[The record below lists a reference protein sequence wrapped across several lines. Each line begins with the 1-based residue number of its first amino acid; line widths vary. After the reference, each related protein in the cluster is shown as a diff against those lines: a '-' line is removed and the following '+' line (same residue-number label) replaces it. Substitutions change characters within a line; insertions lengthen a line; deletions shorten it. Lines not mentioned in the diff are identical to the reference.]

1 MPRRPLRPFFQRPC
15 LARDKPPLTRFYSIQ
30 GQPQSDL
37 FEYTSGR
44 WIFDEPL
51 RLKEHRTTFDVDG
64 LCQLAAKSVNRPS
77 SDVAGISK
85 FAEGGFN
92 RLLQIT
98 MTDGFKLI
106 ARIPY
111 PLFAPRGLCLA
122 CEVATMDF
130 VRQHTAVP
138 VPTVYSY
145 DPTRE
150 KEAGTEYMFMELVDG
165 VPLSEAM
172 PEFDDMDEYA
182 EVIRQMVEVEAAVMQ
197 LKFPAAGGLYYAE
210 DLERLSSSVRG
221 VPVKSN
227 EGRFC
232 IGPNTQADWWM
243 GKRSQLDFS
252 TPMHPRN
259 RARRPFYNFEKQS
272 PQEHIENLKRYLLL
286 APSLVPKNVYTNRP
300 AFVLRHPSYRPIN
313 ILLAGSSDSNLRTQI
328 VSVLDCEQSSICP
341 PFLDVGLPNDIQ
353 NYGDPVCDTLV
364 PPELP
369 DISDSTSPEDLT
381 KFGTYLWRFLHHQYA
396 TQSIALMGPESLF
409 TNQLSISRMSLFQS
423 ARHVWEGETI
433 PLLQREV
440 ARLVSDWTEIVGPDS
455 GPCPVVM
462 TDKEVQD
469 TFEFSH
475 KVEEVDAKF
484 LRLCNALGT
493 RSDGFVLE
501 NSEVEDAVV

>member
-1 MPRRPLRPFFQRPC
+1 M
-15 LARDKPPLTRFYSIQ
+15 
-30 GQPQSDL
+30 
-37 FEYTSGR
+37 
-44 WIFDEPL
+44 
-51 RLKEHRTTFDVDG
+51 DG

-243 GKRSQLDFS
+243 GKRSQLDV
-252 TPMHPRN
+252 N
-259 RARRPFYNFEKQS
+259 RGPWEF
-272 PQEHIENLKRYLLL
+272 
-286 APSLVPKNVYTNRP
+286 
-300 AFVLRHPSYRPIN
+300 
-313 ILLAGSSDSNLRTQI
+313 
-328 VSVLDCEQSSICP
+328 
-341 PFLDVGLPNDIQ
+341 
-353 NYGDPVCDTLV
+353 
-364 PPELP
+364 
-369 DISDSTSPEDLT
+369 
-381 KFGTYLWRFLHHQYA
+381 
-396 TQSIALMGPESLF
+396 SIA
-409 TNQLSISRMSLFQS
+409 IS
-423 ARHVWEGETI
+423 
-433 PLLQREV
+433 PL
-440 ARLVSDWTEIVGPDS
+440 A
-455 GPCPVVM
+455 
-462 TDKEVQD
+462 
-469 TFEFSH
+469 
-475 KVEEVDAKF
+475 
-484 LRLCNALGT
+484 
-493 RSDGFVLE
+493 
-501 NSEVEDAVV
+501 